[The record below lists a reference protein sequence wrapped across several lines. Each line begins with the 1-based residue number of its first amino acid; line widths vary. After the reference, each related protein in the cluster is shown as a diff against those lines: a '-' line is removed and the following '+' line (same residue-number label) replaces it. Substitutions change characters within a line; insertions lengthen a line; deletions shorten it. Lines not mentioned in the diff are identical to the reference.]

1 MNLFITGAT
10 GFVGSNLLNNKNF
23 IKKFKK
29 IYCLTRRKKVSN
41 LKKIIWIKG
50 NLSSNLK
57 KYFRY
62 SDCILHLAAHSANKP
77 YDNLV
82 NCIKWN
88 CLISTKLINDAF
100 KSGVKKFVIVGSYH
114 EYGYAGQILKKKKVS
129 PNNFCLPLSTYAL
142 SKSFFFQTLFSWSL
156 GKDISIK
163 YLRLPHVYGVGEL
176 KSRLWPQIQ
185 STKVKKIVL
194 GNPEY
199 KTNFLNIKKLTKK
212 FNYLID
218 IKKFKR
224 KTFEIINVTDKEM
237 SLHNF
242 VVSEKKR
249 LNSKTKILKTKKRKN
264 LLKFLLPKNE
274 NIRIKIK

>member
-114 EYGYAGQILKKKKVS
+114 EYGYAGQILKKKKFHQIIFVCHYQLMHYQ
-129 PNNFCLPLSTYAL
+129 NL
-142 SKSFFFQTLFSWSL
+142 FFFKLYFL
-156 GKDISIK
+156 G
-163 YLRLPHVYGVGEL
+163 L
-176 KSRLWPQIQ
+176 
-185 STKVKKIVL
+185 
-194 GNPEY
+194 
-199 KTNFLNIKKLTKK
+199 
-212 FNYLID
+212 
-218 IKKFKR
+218 
-224 KTFEIINVTDKEM
+224 
-237 SLHNF
+237 
-242 VVSEKKR
+242 
-249 LNSKTKILKTKKRKN
+249 
-264 LLKFLLPKNE
+264 
-274 NIRIKIK
+274 